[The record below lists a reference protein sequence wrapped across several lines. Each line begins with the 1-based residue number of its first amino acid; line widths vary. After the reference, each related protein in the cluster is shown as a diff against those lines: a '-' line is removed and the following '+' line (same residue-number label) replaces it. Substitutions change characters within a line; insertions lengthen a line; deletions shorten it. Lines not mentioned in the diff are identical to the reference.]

1 MKHLKNFIMLLLCL
15 SFLKNNILAQQGLT
29 HEENQRVID
38 ALNSLNSSIRLGA
51 LHSIEEY
58 KITEAEDSL
67 KAKIWKDELDI
78 QTDYLY
84 ALQSINPSVAYQFA
98 LMFIDSL
105 DIKFT
110 DEVWRSAWL
119 EDKVKA
125 TEVLFKNGDY
135 SKAEFVFQ
143 LLDRDK
149 PSINTIALRMLKEI
163 MLHVPQYA
171 EKAKNELITIAQTS
185 TDAEDRIHA
194 LWYLEEIYGEEIF
207 DLIVRIFTED
217 EHPNNRIKA
226 FEHMLIKYKTHE
238 LNIILR
244 NRLIEEP
251 ESSLRHDIATQL
263 LNLFGT
269 PSDYQF
275 VKNYIPQ
282 EPNQTIKN
290 LLTYDIEDFITPEP
304 DSTVTESEM
313 IDTLI
318 SYNNQCY
325 NYNWITNKGI
335 YNSLSQKLE
344 NAKKDLEKGNDKA
357 AKNVLEA
364 FRNEVEAQKE
374 KHITID
380 GYKFLY
386 YYSGYIIERL

>member
-1 MKHLKNFIMLLLCL
+1 
-15 SFLKNNILAQQGLT
+15 
-29 HEENQRVID
+29 
-38 ALNSLNSSIRLGA
+38 
-51 LHSIEEY
+51 
-58 KITEAEDSL
+58 
-67 KAKIWKDELDI
+67 
-78 QTDYLY
+78 
-84 ALQSINPSVAYQFA
+84 
-98 LMFIDSL
+98 MFIDSL

-149 PSINTIALRMLKEI
+149 PSINIIALRMLKEI

-290 LLTYDIEDFITPEP
+290 LLTYDIEDFISPKP

-344 NAKKDLEKGNDKA
+344 NAKKDLGKGNDKA

-364 FRNEVEAQKE
+364 LRNEVEAQKE